1 MARSSKPESNANQ
14 TAAKRAPAR
23 RTVRRARSAPETVAA
38 SEPVANDQA
47 ELSDVEPSVAEA
59 PVPEPERIEASAVA
73 VPKTELPAVAPS
85 MPEPAQLVESV
96 EPVPSGTGPGQPTLH
111 ALPGLL
117 QGIGL
122 RFWQDQLERAM
133 ATGRAF
139 MMCRSPDAA
148 IRLQIAYIQA
158 TLASGIEHAGQ
169 VARLSQDVVR
179 DMRPSQPR

>member
-1 MARSSKPESNANQ
+1 MARSSKPESDANQ

-38 SEPVANDQA
+38 SDPVANDQA
-47 ELSDVEPSVAEA
+47 ELSDVEPSVAVAEA
-59 PVPEPERIEASAVA
+59 PVPEPERI
-73 VPKTELPAVAPS
+73 PAVEPS
-85 MPEPAQLVESV
+85 MPEPALLVESV

-139 MMCRSPDAA
+139 MVCRSPDAA
-148 IRLQIAYIQA
+148 IRLQIVYLQA

-169 VARLSQDVVR
+169 VARLSQDFARGVL
-179 DMRPSQPR
+179 PSQPR

>member
-1 MARSSKPESNANQ
+1 MDRSSKPESDANQ

-23 RTVRRARSAPETVAA
+23 KTVRRARSAPETAAA

-47 ELSDVEPSVAEA
+47 ERRDVEPSVPKA
-59 PVPEPERIEASAVA
+59 PVPEPERIEASAVPA
-73 VPKTELPAVAPS
+73 PPTELPAVEPS
-85 MPEPAQLVESV
+85 MPEPALLVESV
-96 EPVPSGTGPGQPTLH
+96 KPAASGIGPAPRTLQ
-111 ALPGLL
+111 ALPGRLH
-117 QGIGL
+117 GIGL